1 MFERIPLEMRE
12 ARRWMLW
19 RREERDGKPTKVPY
33 SAVTTDKADVTN
45 PNDWATFED
54 VLRLRPIGRF
64 DGIGFA
70 LGGGFA
76 GADFDHCED
85 DAKWAV
91 QEQWLKAFNT
101 YTERS
106 PSGLGY
112 HAIFKAELYKGR
124 RWTAM
129 GIEVYGEGRFFTMTG
144 DVVWDVPLADRQDV
158 VNSVIASFPDKG
170 THDLGLATS
179 QPQTDEDGVVY
190 DNASIALNGDKFKSL
205 WRGEYHEWY
214 SSQSEADYA
223 LIDIIGF
230 YSQNYEQIARMFR
243 TSALGQRDKAQRD
256 DYVGYMVQ
264 MSQDKRLTKVITQKE
279 YEDTKRATESFVA
292 KLVQDNDKPLAQ
304 EVAQYTPPAPEVL
317 PAMPSPKRV
326 SQHEEWPPGMMGHLA
341 YQLYLNSPRPIKS
354 LCIFTAI
361 MMCAGIFGRAYN
373 VSNTGLNC
381 YGIYVSKSGNGKDVL
396 HDGFDLLIDALA
408 AGEPGH
414 FPPMPG
420 AMQFRGPANLGS
432 GAGILRHL
440 QKQPCCLSLAGE
452 IGIRLKLMSSTK
464 APAHEKQVEMVLL
477 QIFSKSGAHSMFM
490 PTAYSD
496 SAKGGEPIRAPSFS
510 LAGESTPE
518 NLYTALT
525 EEMISSGLLGR
536 FFVYPE
542 NAPRGYLVDEN
553 VGRGFDKAFLADFAA
568 RMYANLELTQANM
581 THKIIINDEVRPFL
595 KSLDIETTDEINAKN
610 DTVASVLYNRVH
622 LKVLKVAA
630 LLAVMDCPVGWHGGR
645 AWAQPPQMTMQ
656 HVMWAYDWV
665 MYQTEDLIGRFK
677 SGDVGEEQSEGKQLN
692 YAKDAVIRIL
702 SMSDDECRK
711 NDYNPA
717 MRNAGIVTLSALQK
731 RLYNKAAFKHDRL
744 GPKTAITRAVQVLIE
759 AGTLRKVPDK
769 DMMDKYDSTAA
780 AYLVRRPEQLKP

>member
-1 MFERIPLEMRE
+1 MLERIPQEMRE
-12 ARRWMLW
+12 AKRWLLW

-33 SAVTTDKADVTN
+33 SAVTTSRADVTN
-45 PNDWATFED
+45 PNDWSTFEAACAAG
-54 VLRLRPIGRF
+54 IAGRY
-64 DGIGFA
+64 DGVGFV

-76 GADFDHCED
+76 GADFDHC
-85 DAKWAV
+85 DAPEKWAT
-91 QEQWLKAFNT
+91 QETWLRALET

-106 PSGLGY
+106 PSGLGF
-112 HAIFKAELYKGR
+112 HALFKATLLKGR

-129 GIEVYGEGRFFTMTG
+129 GMEVYGEGRFFTMTG
-144 DVVWDVPLADRQDV
+144 DVVWDLPLNERQAVAD
-158 VNSVIASFPDKG
+158 SMIMSFPERATLDAG
-170 THDLGLATS
+170 AATS
-179 QPQTDEDGVVY
+179 QPQTAEDQVVY
-190 DNASIALNGDKFKSL
+190 NMASTAFNGDKFKSL
-205 WRGEYHEWY
+205 FAGEYTEWY

-223 LIDIIGF
+223 LIDILGF

-243 TSALGQRDKAQRD
+243 ASALGKRDKAQRD
-256 DYVGYMVQ
+256 DYVGRMVQ
-264 MSQDKRLTKVITQKE
+264 MSQDKRATTLITNQQ
-279 YEDTKRATESFVA
+279 YEDAAQASAGLIA
-292 KLVQDNDKPLAQ
+292 KMQAQAQPAPLAAN
-304 EVAQYTPPAPEVL
+304 VTPFTPQQEVL
-317 PAMPSPKRV
+317 PAASAPRAST
-326 SQHEEWPPGMMGHLA
+326 HEDWPPGMVGHLA
-341 YQLYLNSPRPIKS
+341 YQLYLNSPRPMKS
-354 LCIFTAI
+354 LCIFTAVMI
-361 MMCAGIFGRAYN
+361 CAGIFGRAYN

-408 AGEPGH
+408 AGEPGK
-414 FPPMPG
+414 FPPIPG
-420 AMQFRGPANLGS
+420 AMQFRGPANLVS

-452 IGIRLKLMSSTK
+452 IGIRLKLMSSPK

-496 SAKGGEPIRAPSFS
+496 SAKGGEPIKAPALS

-536 FFVYPE
+536 FFLYPE

-553 VGRGFDKAFLADFAA
+553 VGRGFDPDFLADFGARVYAA
-568 RMYANLELTQANM
+568 LELGNTGM
-581 THKIIINDEVRPFL
+581 THKVAMADDVRPFL
-595 KSLDIETTDEINAKN
+595 KALDVDTTDEINAKN

-630 LLAVMDCPVGWHGGR
+630 LLAVLDCPAGWNGGR
-645 AWAQPPQMTMQ
+645 GWTQPPLITMQ

-677 SGDVGEEQSEGKQLN
+677 TGDVGEEQSEGKQLN
-692 YAKDAVIRIL
+692 YVKEAILRTLAMDDAECAK
-702 SMSDDECRK
+702 
-711 NDYNPA
+711 NQYNPA
-717 MRNAGIVTLSALQK
+717 MRNAAIVSLSVLQK

-744 GPKTAITRAVQVLIE
+744 GPKAAVTRAIQVLIE
-759 AGTLRKVPDK
+759 AGALRKVPDK
-769 DMMDKYDSTAA
+769 DMAEKYDSTAV
-780 AYLVRRPEQLKP
+780 AYLVKRPDYLKP